1 MVTITDISKELK
13 ISHSAVSRVL
23 NGKGKGL
30 VRKDIAEK
38 IIELAKKRG
47 YRPNVSARTLKT
59 GRSGTLGLVTGEIS
73 ERYQGCFAQA
83 LLNESAKH
91 GYRLLISTTNYD
103 QEQERECLENLL
115 NCNVDGIFYQLYLD
129 PGSSIYKT
137 LKKEKFPI
145 LSYSVPGDFSALI
158 YDHEHA
164 VRDCMEAFRS
174 KGIRKL
180 IHLTWNHDTIT
191 ETLKSSAANTGI
203 KLEHIS
209 FDPLDRYDVTVFQ
222 KLMEKKPEAV
232 FSSSYLEILHL
243 LEYCKEN
250 KLKKPFCSYR
260 WTLPFEYIEDPAVIG
275 AIVMPLKE
283 RIDAEFQL
291 LLERVRDREKDIRT
305 VVLGS
310 EFLPYKGL
318 KKLNMQL
325 RMDSW
330 YKKYT

>member
-91 GYRLLISTTNYD
+91 GYRLLIATTNYD
-103 QEQERECLENLL
+103 QKQERECLENLL

-129 PGSSIYKT
+129 PKSSIYKS

-145 LSYSVPGDFSALI
+145 LSHSVPGDFSAVI

-164 VRDCMEAFRS
+164 MRECMEMFRS

-180 IHLTWNHDTIT
+180 IHLTWDHDTIM
-191 ETLKSSAANTGI
+191 ETLKRSAGDTGI
-203 KLEHIS
+203 ELEHFH
-209 FDPLDRYDVTVFQ
+209 FDPLDRYDSNVFQ

-232 FSSSYLEILHL
+232 FSSSYLEIHHL

-250 KLKKPFCSYR
+250 KLEKPLCAYR

-275 AIVMPLKE
+275 AVVMPLKE
-283 RIDAEFQL
+283 RIDAEFEL
-291 LLERVRDREKDIRT
+291 LLERVQDREKEIRT
-305 VVLGS
+305 ITLGS
-310 EFLPYKGL
+310 EFLPQKDL

-325 RMDSW
+325 RMDPW
-330 YKKYT
+330 YKKYS